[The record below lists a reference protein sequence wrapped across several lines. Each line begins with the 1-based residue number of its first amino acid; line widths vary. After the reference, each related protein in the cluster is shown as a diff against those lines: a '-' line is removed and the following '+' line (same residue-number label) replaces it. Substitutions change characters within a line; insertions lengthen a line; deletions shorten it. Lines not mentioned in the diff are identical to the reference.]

1 MNWKTKLKISG
12 PSGSLLSF
20 DGELQAAQ
28 KNIIVSVLHG
38 MPDMADSKAYSAML
52 YALADEMRQKEG
64 CVTESP
70 DLVEEAAERIDY
82 QTVMIRGFEIQREEL
97 LASLE
102 AFMFDFGK
110 FDCDE
115 DRLEEFKRIRKQA
128 RAAIASVKGCG
139 FDDFRDSCPNYTGF
153 REDHDSDQCTHG
165 KGMEWCEKSDCPR
178 LCLTDTSA
186 KGGAA

>member
-12 PSGSLLSF
+12 PSGSSLSF

-52 YALADEMRQKEG
+52 YALADEMRQKKG

-82 QTVMIRGFEIQREEL
+82 QTVMIRGLEIQREEL
-97 LASLE
+97 LAALKP
-102 AFMFDFGK
+102 FGAT
-110 FDCDE
+110 D
-115 DRLEEFKRIRKQA
+115 LASPGLPAEFAMLVLRA
-128 RAAIASVKGCG
+128 RAVIAS
-139 FDDFRDSCPNYTGF
+139 TG
-153 REDHDSDQCTHG
+153 
-165 KGMEWCEKSDCPR
+165 
-178 LCLTDTSA
+178 A
-186 KGGAA
+186 

>member
-38 MPDMADSKAYSAML
+38 MPDMANSKAYSAML

-82 QTVMIRGFEIQREEL
+82 QTVMIRGLEIQREEL
-97 LASLE
+97 LKVAQGILAE
-102 AFMFDFGK
+102 DMLQYLP
-110 FDCDE
+110 DE
-115 DRLEEFKRIRKQA
+115 YVANA
-128 RAAIASVKGCG
+128 RTAIA
-139 FDDFRDSCPNYTGF
+139 N
-153 REDHDSDQCTHG
+153 
-165 KGMEWCEKSDCPR
+165 
-178 LCLTDTSA
+178 A